1 MTLHFQSLFRLFRR
15 RTCLSSSLFDTK
27 IPMSKALFTLD
38 PAQVH
43 ADVAAALAEDLGSKK
58 QDWTAGLIGAQV
70 RSKAW
75 ILAREDAVIC
85 GRPWVEETL
94 KQIAPSVSLNWKV
107 AESERCR
114 ENQIVVEFEGLAR
127 ELLTAERTMLNF
139 MQLLSATATYTARYV
154 DAVATVAGNKVRI
167 VDTRKTIP
175 GLRVAQKYAVQVGG
189 GLNHR
194 MGLFD
199 AILIKENHIMAAG
212 GVAQVLAQAAAFA
225 HELQFIEIEVE
236 TLAQLQEALEAGA
249 KMVLLD
255 NMPAAQLREAV
266 AMNAGRAVLE
276 VSGGVSL
283 DTVAALAATGVDRI
297 SIGAITKDVKAVDFS
312 LRFDQSFA
320 QQVSGA

>member
-1 MTLHFQSLFRLFRR
+1 
-15 RTCLSSSLFDTK
+15 
-27 IPMSKALFTLD
+27 MSATPYALDAAVVT
-38 PAQVH
+38 ANVH
-43 ADVAAALAEDLGSKK
+43 AALAEDLGAQK
-58 QDWTAGLIGAQV
+58 QDWTAALIGV
-70 RSKAW
+70 GVHSKAW
-75 ILAREDAVIC
+75 ILAREEAVIC

-94 KQIAPSVSLNWKV
+94 AQIAPSVSLNWKV
-107 AESERCR
+107 AEGQRCR

-139 MQLLSATATYTARYV
+139 MQLLSATASVTARYV
-154 DAVATVAGNKVRI
+154 DAVAGTKARI

-175 GLRVAQKYAVQVGG
+175 GLRMAQKYAVQVGG

-194 MGLFD
+194 IGLFD

-225 HELQFIEIEVE
+225 YALQFIEIEVE
-236 TLAQLQEALEAGA
+236 TLSQLAQALDAGA
-249 KMVLLD
+249 QMVLLD

-266 AMNAGRAVLE
+266 ALNASRAILE

-283 DTVAALAATGVDRI
+283 ETVAALAATGVDRI

-312 LRFDQSFA
+312 LRFDQAFA
-320 QQVSGA
+320 SQKSGA

>member
-1 MTLHFQSLFRLFRR
+1 
-15 RTCLSSSLFDTK
+15 
-27 IPMSKALFTLD
+27 MSATPYALDAAVVT
-38 PAQVH
+38 ANVH
-43 ADVAAALAEDLGSKK
+43 AALAEDLGAQK
-58 QDWTAGLIGAQV
+58 QDWTAALIGV
-70 RSKAW
+70 GVHSKAW
-75 ILAREDAVIC
+75 ILAREEAVIC

-94 KQIAPSVSLNWKV
+94 AQIAPSVSLNWKV
-107 AESERCR
+107 AEGQRCR

-139 MQLLSATATYTARYV
+139 MQLLSATASVTARYV
-154 DAVATVAGNKVRI
+154 DAVAGTKARI

-175 GLRVAQKYAVQVGG
+175 GLRMAQKYAVQVGG

-194 MGLFD
+194 IGLFD

-225 HELQFIEIEVE
+225 HALQFIEIEVE
-236 TLAQLQEALEAGA
+236 TLEQLSAALDAGA

-266 AMNAGRAVLE
+266 ALNASRAILE

-283 DTVAALAATGVDRI
+283 ETVAALAATGVDRI

-312 LRFDQSFA
+312 LRFDQAFA
-320 QQVSGA
+320 SQKSGA

>member
-1 MTLHFQSLFRLFRR
+1 
-15 RTCLSSSLFDTK
+15 
-27 IPMSKALFTLD
+27 MSATPYALDAAVVT
-38 PAQVH
+38 ANVQ
-43 ADVAAALAEDLGSKK
+43 AALAEDLGAQK
-58 QDWTAGLIGAQV
+58 QDWTAALIGAGV
-70 RSKAW
+70 HSKAW
-75 ILAREDAVIC
+75 ILAREEAVIC

-94 KQIAPSVSLNWKV
+94 AQIAPSVSLNWQV
-107 AESERCR
+107 AEGQRCR

-139 MQLLSATATYTARYV
+139 MQLLSATASVTARYV
-154 DAVATVAGNKVRI
+154 DAVAGTKARI

-175 GLRVAQKYAVQVGG
+175 GLRMAQKYAVQVGG

-194 MGLFD
+194 IGLFD

-225 HELQFIEIEVE
+225 HALQFIEIEVE
-236 TLAQLQEALEAGA
+236 TLEQLSAALDAGA

-266 AMNAGRAVLE
+266 ALNASRAILE

-283 DTVAALAATGVDRI
+283 ETVAALAATGVDRI

-312 LRFDQSFA
+312 LRFDQAFA
-320 QQVSGA
+320 SQKSGA

>member
-1 MTLHFQSLFRLFRR
+1 MFTTPFD
-15 RTCLSSSLFDTK
+15 LSPTQL
-27 IPMSKALFTLD
+27 AE
-38 PAQVH
+38 
-43 ADVAAALAEDLGSKK
+43 DVGCALAEDLGLPAR
-58 QDWTAGLIGAQV
+58 DWTAMLIGPEV
-70 RSKAW
+70 RTGAR
-75 ILAREDAVIC
+75 ILARESAVIC

-94 KQIAPSVSLNWKV
+94 AQIAPSVSLNWKV
-107 AESERCR
+107 AEGQRCR

-139 MQLLSATATYTARYV
+139 MQLLSATASVTARYV
-154 DAVATVAGNKVRI
+154 DAVAGTKARI

-175 GLRVAQKYAVQVGG
+175 GLRMAQKYAVQVGG

-194 MGLFD
+194 IGLFD

-225 HELQFIEIEVE
+225 HALQFIEIEVE
-236 TLAQLQEALEAGA
+236 TLEQLSAALDAGA

-266 AMNAGRAVLE
+266 ALNASRAILE

-283 DTVAALAATGVDRI
+283 ETVAALAATGVDRI

-312 LRFDQSFA
+312 LRFDQAFA
-320 QQVSGA
+320 NQKSGA